1 VTMNIET
8 FPMRKLILLILGLL
22 LLLLAWRS
30 HAAPA
35 ARTRKPADPVHF
47 LHSFRFYGNV
57 ANALSPVTCSQAQ
70 RPAVRVCPLA
80 AV

>member
-1 VTMNIET
+1 
-8 FPMRKLILLILGLL
+8 LL

-35 ARTRKPADPVHF
+35 GRSLKPADPVHF

-57 ANALSPVTCSQAQ
+57 ADASSPVTCSQAH
-70 RPAVRVCPLA
+70 RPAALVCPLA
-80 AV
+80 AA